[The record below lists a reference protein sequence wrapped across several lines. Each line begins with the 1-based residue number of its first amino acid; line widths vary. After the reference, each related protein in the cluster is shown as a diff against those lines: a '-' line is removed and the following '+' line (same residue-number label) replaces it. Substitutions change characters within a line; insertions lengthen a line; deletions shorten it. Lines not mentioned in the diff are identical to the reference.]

1 MGASMRIGIASHG
14 ATGHIYPLL
23 SFADVLLAAGH
34 DVIILTGSDLVPWLT
49 GLGYAAEAVGESIGW
64 GVAQVQSRFPEL
76 TTSLPADQ
84 ALADGRRAVR

>member
-1 MGASMRIGIASHG
+1 MRVGIASHG

-49 GLGYAAEAVGESIGW
+49 GLGYTAETVGESIRWGW
-64 GVAQVQSRFPEL
+64 LRSSRGFPDM

-84 ALADGRRAVR
+84 AINDLVALVA